1 MTYLTLGQFSIPISW
16 LAFLLAIIY
25 SDFRNNNKDDTT
37 NKILNRLLWSYLIV
51 WKFSYILF
59 AWSSFRLSPISLLYF
74 DGGLKGHLLAILTMT
89 ILLVKTHRGFMWE
102 VGWKYWARFIA
113 VFQLISYSFSEHW
126 LLALTSLILFIM
138 IEWRWKLWILFAQ
151 WTILLWSAGWGDPFV
166 IAHGMVLISLLI
178 KQRNKHHITLVI
190 ILSLLAT
197 ALTDIRT
204 LTSTTERLP
213 IDLMTTTNE
222 RYILSEQE
230 QQLTIVN
237 FFATWC
243 PPCQAEMPH
252 LQKFADNLPHGVELI
267 GINLADR
274 DHGPE
279 ALQAFMSKYNV
290 TYPILLDERDDFGQ
304 AYRIKAIPTT
314 VILNE
319 EGQELER
326 IIGPVSEQRLHE
338 LAKKYQ

>member
-1 MTYLTLGQFSIPISW
+1 
-16 LAFLLAIIY
+16 
-25 SDFRNNNKDDTT
+25 
-37 NKILNRLLWSYLIV
+37 
-51 WKFSYILF
+51 
-59 AWSSFRLSPISLLYF
+59 
-74 DGGLKGHLLAILTMT
+74 
-89 ILLVKTHRGFMWE
+89 
-102 VGWKYWARFIA
+102 
-113 VFQLISYSFSEHW
+113 
-126 LLALTSLILFIM
+126 
-138 IEWRWKLWILFAQ
+138 
-151 WTILLWSAGWGDPFV
+151 
-166 IAHGMVLISLLI
+166 
-178 KQRNKHHITLVI
+178 
-190 ILSLLAT
+190 
-197 ALTDIRT
+197 
-204 LTSTTERLP
+204 
-213 IDLMTTTNE
+213 
-222 RYILSEQE
+222 
-230 QQLTIVN
+230 
-237 FFATWC
+237 
-243 PPCQAEMPH
+243 MPH